1 MTESTP
7 PASASTA
14 DLLQSLTD
22 DVTTL
27 VRDELAQ
34 ARAELTAKAR
44 RAGRAAALLG
54 GAAGLGVLAVG
65 TSSALLVRLLERRLP
80 PPAAAA
86 VATLLYGGAPP
97 PWPPPRAR
105 SCAAP
110 GPWCRNGRWPASART
125 SGRRPPPPA
134 RRPRPADREEA
145 ARPPAARR
153 PATRAGSCRAA
164 ALGFDRA

>member
-65 TSSALLVRLLERRLP
+65 TSSALLVRLLERRLS

-86 VATLLYGGAPP
+86 VATLLYGAGA
-97 PWPPPRAR
+97 
-105 SCAAP
+105 AAL
-110 GPWCRNGRWPASART
+110 ASTA
-125 SGRRPPPPA
+125 
-134 RRPRPADREEA
+134 REEL
-145 ARPPAARR
+145 R
-153 PATRAGSCRAA
+153 RAGSLLPERTVASVREDVRAA
-164 ALGFDRA
+164 TTATGPATPAG